1 MTTYQWL
8 CVLGIPTILLTIG
21 GLVVGFFRSQQN
33 QIKAVRLG
41 IQALLR
47 AQMIADYNKWA
58 DRGYAPIYARQN
70 FENCWEQYHL
80 IKGPNGFMDGLRNH
94 CMSLPT
100 DKPEQQKAG
109 E

>member
-58 DRGYAPIYARQN
+58 DRLEREAR
-70 FENCWEQYHL
+70 
-80 IKGPNGFMDGLRNH
+80 
-94 CMSLPT
+94 
-100 DKPEQQKAG
+100 KPKRRGWLARLFG
-109 E
+109 K